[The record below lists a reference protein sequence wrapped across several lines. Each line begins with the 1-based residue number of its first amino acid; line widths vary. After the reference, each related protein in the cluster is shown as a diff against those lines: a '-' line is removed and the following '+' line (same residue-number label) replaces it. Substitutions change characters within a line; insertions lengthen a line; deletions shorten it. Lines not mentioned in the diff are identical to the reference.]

1 MKINEIIDEGIA
13 SWVGKKIGQVAG
25 AVGGVGRWG
34 STVYNQG
41 AEAMGTGYQSVA
53 TKMGGSR
60 IPNTPG
66 AKITLARYKNDW
78 ETFVSEY
85 RQGGED
91 LSDPAEFKALLDK
104 FILSKYGVDTSKYPA
119 IQLASVSSKSAANY
133 IFAVTGRDRAD
144 RVIARGQPET
154 PAPSASTTTPTTPA
168 PTTTTPA
175 AGEADKSDRRE
186 PTLSPDLAAPATR
199 PDPRAAGAKSRE
211 RIAAR
216 RTKFREDYI
225 P

>member
-25 AVGGVGRWG
+25 AVAGVGRYG

-66 AKITLARYKNDW
+66 AKITLSRYKDDW

-104 FILSKYGVDTSKYPA
+104 FIRSKYGVDASKYPA

-133 IFAVTGRDRAD
+133 IFAVTSRDRAD
-144 RVIARGQPET
+144 RVIAQGQPKT
-154 PAPSASTTTPTTPA
+154 PASTTTPTTPA

-175 AGEADKSDRRE
+175 AGEADKLDRRE

-199 PDPRAAGAKSRE
+199 PNPRDVGAKSRAAA
-211 RIAAR
+211 AAR

>member
-1 MKINEIIDEGIA
+1 MKINEIIDEGIGDAVKGAA
-13 SWVGKKIGQVAG
+13 SWVGKKIGQAAG
-25 AVGGVGRWG
+25 AVAGVGRAA
-34 STVYNQG
+34 SAVYNQG
-41 AEAMGTGYQSVA
+41 AEAMGTGYQSAA
-53 TKMGGSR
+53 TRLGGGNR

-133 IFAVTGRDRAD
+133 IFAVTSRDRAD
-144 RVIARGQPET
+144 RLIARGQPET
-154 PAPSASTTTPTTPA
+154 PAPET
-168 PTTTTPA
+168 TTTTPA
-175 AGEADKSDRRE
+175 
-186 PTLSPDLAAPATR
+186 PAPR
-199 PDPRAAGAKSRE
+199 LDPRAAGAKSRE
-211 RIAAR
+211 RASAR
-216 RTKFREDYI
+216 RPKLREDCT